1 MTALRQLAA
10 AVARDAGVP
19 EDAILKHIFVA
30 ADLPPYMPYGGVL
43 LLHALVPDMKRP
55 MAALARLDRPLD
67 FGASDGY
74 VTDVAVL
81 LASPTVRPQD
91 HLRAL
96 AYIARRLRRQDVRE
110 LVRAANN
117 RDAMYVAFMSD
128 EWSAIESHDS
138 APRLLRA
145 QNWV

>member
-67 FGASDGY
+67 FGAPGGY
-74 VTDVAVL
+74 ATDVALL

-91 HLRAL
+91 HLRA
-96 AYIARRLRRQDVRE
+96 
-110 LVRAANN
+110 
-117 RDAMYVAFMSD
+117 RDAMYVAFSSD
-128 EWSAIESHDS
+128 EWSTVESMS
-138 APRLLRA
+138 
-145 QNWV
+145 